1 LLERHVD
8 DRWLPR
14 RQTVRTFAQSP
25 VMLAFLHE
33 ALPIP
38 SGGIAPFVIASP
50 EPAIEQNDALQ
61 QQ

>member
-1 LLERHVD
+1 
-8 DRWLPR
+8 LPR